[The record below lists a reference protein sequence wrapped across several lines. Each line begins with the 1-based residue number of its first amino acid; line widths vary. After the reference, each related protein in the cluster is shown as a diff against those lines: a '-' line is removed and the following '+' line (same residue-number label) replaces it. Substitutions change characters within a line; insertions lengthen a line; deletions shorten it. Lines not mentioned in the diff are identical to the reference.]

1 MTPRPALPETLPAPP
16 QCIVATALAA
26 ALLFLANAAVA
37 RPLDLSTDSG
47 VAALVEDL
55 RDFRGATRIRWVIAA
70 VDRATGESK
79 RADVL
84 AQLRPIDRDLI
95 SRVDVET
102 LPSGTTDASPKA
114 WARPVFGSANAGPS
128 CSWQVWVV
136 DPDLPGPG
144 DDSVI
149 APLAPND
156 RMPVGRKATFRVGHA
171 GLLQSRLYAFGE
183 TSDGAV
189 RDLAT
194 SPDVNVPVVAGPGD
208 ETIVLAT
215 AREATPFLE
224 SLKSALAD
232 SQGRRLELGPRYALR
247 GKIAGRFRGI
257 GANIQAIPESMIAGV
272 AKSGRVAARDEPTP
286 DKLIETC
293 VYVMVPHS

>member
-1 MTPRPALPETLPAPP
+1 MTPRPAPLDASLAPSKS
-16 QCIVATALAA
+16 IAATALAA
-26 ALLFLANAAVA
+26 AMLFAASAAEA
-37 RPLDLSTDSG
+37 RPLDLSTESG
-47 VAALVEDL
+47 IAALAGDL

-70 VDRATGESK
+70 ADRATAEMK
-79 RADVL
+79 RADLL
-84 AQLRPIDRDLI
+84 AELRPLDRDLI
-95 SRVDVET
+95 ARVDVET
-102 LPSGTTDASPKA
+102 LPAGTSDTSPKA
-114 WARPVFGSANAGPS
+114 WARPVFGSANAGSS

-136 DPDLPGPG
+136 DPDLPGA
-144 DDSVI
+144 DDEPVI
-149 APLAPND
+149 TPLAPND

-194 SPDVNVPVVAGPGD
+194 SPDVNVPVVDGPDD

-224 SLKSALAD
+224 SLKTALAD

-247 GKIAGRFRGI
+247 GKIAGQFRGI
-257 GANIQAIPESMIAGV
+257 GANIQAIPESMIAGA
-272 AKSGRVAARDEPTP
+272 AKSGRVAARGEPAP
-286 DKLIETC
+286 DKLVETC
-293 VYVMVPHS
+293 IYVMVPHS